1 MNTNNL
7 LKAIT
12 LVFLT
17 IASVSLFSQTVSIK
31 VVDNNRNPLPGATVQ
46 ISHISD
52 SSKLFSTTNIEGIAF
67 FENLKNTTYLL
78 NISYI
83 GFSPLEKAIT
93 IKPNER
99 NFTFKLEENAYALE
113 EVTIAAQKPLIR
125 QEGDKMIID
134 PESIAHAASNTL
146 EVLESTPGLYV
157 DQDNGIFLNSATPA
171 KVYINGREQKLSSQ
185 DISMILQ
192 SLPPG
197 SVEKIEVL
205 RTPSTKYDAA
215 SSGGIINVVLKKGV
229 KIGRFGSLKAGLN
242 QGKYGNRNIGF
253 SLNDSGDKFTTY
265 INGNYSFND
274 RQDDLNT
281 YRFIATDTLLSQNS
295 STRQKSHNAYI
306 GYGINYDISEK
317 LTFSY
322 DGRINYSLPNNLTK
336 NTNYIE
342 SAELIRISQNVN
354 DIENIS
360 NAFNL
365 QQDFGFNYK
374 LDTSDSEI
382 DTKLS
387 YNYNRNIKTQDYSY
401 LFTIPTSYQITG
413 DGSNNQNRHFVILQ
427 TDLTKYYNNRIT
439 FETGLKSSYQQYSS
453 NSDYFVNYLEYRIN
467 DSLRT
472 NHFNYIENINAA
484 YIQAS
489 KTFFKDL
496 ILKVGA
502 RAEHTYMNGT
512 QQIPTD
518 TSFLINRVDL
528 FPYVYLSRSVFKLK
542 DIELRAY
549 AIYRKT
555 INRPDYNMLNPSI
568 NFVDQFMYEAGNP
581 SLKPQFTDNIE
592 FNVSFNDFPVFA
604 VGQNYTNDIF
614 SEVIYTDP
622 NNSDIIVRTYDNL
635 GKSKETYFR
644 GMIGIPPG
652 GAYFF
657 ALGTQYNL
665 NEYDGYYQGE
675 PLQYTRGSWRFFTFH
690 MLRLFGNTKLTMSGF
705 MMTKGQMGFLELEN
719 FGSLNFGLRQSFL
732 DDRLQISVN
741 ARDVLKTMLVNFS
754 IDQGSIYTYG
764 DRYTDNQR
772 FGFKITYKFGLAK
785 KDKKDNPFNFEEMQ

>member
-1 MNTNNL
+1 
-7 LKAIT
+7 
-12 LVFLT
+12 
-17 IASVSLFSQTVSIK
+17 
-31 VVDNNRNPLPGATVQ
+31 
-46 ISHISD
+46 
-52 SSKLFSTTNIEGIAF
+52 
-67 FENLKNTTYLL
+67 
-78 NISYI
+78 
-83 GFSPLEKAIT
+83 
-93 IKPNER
+93 
-99 NFTFKLEENAYALE
+99 
-113 EVTIAAQKPLIR
+113 
-125 QEGDKMIID
+125 
-134 PESIAHAASNTL
+134 
-146 EVLESTPGLYV
+146 
-157 DQDNGIFLNSATPA
+157 
-171 KVYINGREQKLSSQ
+171 
-185 DISMILQ
+185 MILQ

-365 QQDFGFNYK
+365 QQDIGFNYK

-472 NHFNYIENINAA
+472 NNFNYIEYINAA

-528 FPYVYLSRSVFKLK
+528 FPYIYLSRSVFKLK
-542 DIELRAY
+542 DFELRAY

-555 INRPDYNMLNPSI
+555 INRPEYNMLNPSI

-622 NNSDIIVRTYDNL
+622 NNSDIIVRTFDNL

>member
-1 MNTNNL
+1 MNTNSFQ
-7 LKAIT
+7 KFIT
-12 LVFLT
+12 LVFLLIVT
-17 IASVSLFSQTVSIK
+17 VTLFSQKVSIR
-31 VVDNNRNPLPGATVQ
+31 VIDNSRNPLPGATVS
-46 ISHISD
+46 ISHIND
-52 SSKLFSTTNIEGIAF
+52 SAIIYSTTNIDGVAF

-78 NISYI
+78 KVSYI
-83 GFSPLEKAIT
+83 GFTPLEKAIT
-93 IKPNER
+93 IKSNER
-99 NFTFKLEENAYALE
+99 NFTFKLEENAYALD

-134 PESIAHAASNTL
+134 PESLAHAASNTL

-274 RQDDLNT
+274 RQDVLNT

-342 SAELIRISQNVN
+342 SAELIRISQNEN
-354 DIENIS
+354 DIENLS

-374 LDTSDSEI
+374 LDTSDSDI
-382 DTKLS
+382 DTKIS
-387 YNYNRNIKTQDYSY
+387 YNFNRNIKTQDYSY
-401 LFTIPTSYQITG
+401 LFTIPTNYQITG
-413 DGSNNQNRHFVILQ
+413 DGSNNQNRHFVIIQ
-427 TDLTKYYNNRIT
+427 TDLTKYFNNRIS
-439 FETGLKSSYQQYSS
+439 FETGLKTSYQQYSS

-472 NHFNYIENINAA
+472 NHFNYLENINAA

-644 GMIGIPPG
+644 GMVGIPPG

-657 ALGTQYNL
+657 AIGTQYNL

-705 MMTKGQMGFLELEN
+705 MMTKGQMGFLELET

-732 DDRLQISVN
+732 DDRLQIAVN

-754 IDQGSIYTYG
+754 INQGSIYTYG

>member
-1 MNTNNL
+1 MNTNNFQ
-7 LKAIT
+7 KFIT
-12 LVFLT
+12 LVFLLIVT
-17 IASVSLFSQTVSIK
+17 VTLFSQKVSIR
-31 VVDNNRNPLPGATVQ
+31 VIDNSRNPLPGATVS
-46 ISHISD
+46 ISHIND
-52 SSKLFSTTNIEGIAF
+52 SAIIYSTTNIDGVAF

-78 NISYI
+78 KVSYI
-83 GFSPLEKAIT
+83 GFTPLEKAIT
-93 IKPNER
+93 IKSNER
-99 NFTFKLEENAYALE
+99 NFTFKLEENAYALD

-134 PESIAHAASNTL
+134 PESLAHAASNTL

-322 DGRINYSLPNNLTK
+322 DGRINYSLPNNSTK

-374 LDTSDSEI
+374 LDTSDSDI
-382 DTKLS
+382 DTKIS
-387 YNYNRNIKTQDYSY
+387 YNFNRNIKTQDYSY
-401 LFTIPTSYQITG
+401 LFTIPTNYLITG
-413 DGSNNQNRHFVILQ
+413 DGSNNQNRHFVIFQ
-427 TDLTKYYNNRIT
+427 TDLTKYFSNRIT
-439 FETGLKSSYQQYSS
+439 FETGIKSSYQQYSS
-453 NSDYFVNYLEYRIN
+453 NSDYYVNYLEYRIN

-472 NHFNYIENINAA
+472 NHFNYLENINAA

-528 FPYVYLSRSVFKLK
+528 FPYIYLSRSVFKLK
-542 DIELRAY
+542 DFELRAY

-555 INRPDYNMLNPSI
+555 INRPEYNMLNPSI

-622 NNSDIIVRTYDNL
+622 NNSDIIVRTFDNL

>member
-1 MNTNNL
+1 MNKNNF

-67 FENLKNTTYLL
+67 FNNLKNTTYLL

-93 IKPNER
+93 IKSNER
-99 NFTFKLEENAYALE
+99 NFTFKLQENAYALD

-134 PESIAHAASNTL
+134 PESLANAASNTL

-229 KIGRFGSLKAGLN
+229 KIGRFGSIKAGLN
-242 QGKYGNRNIGF
+242 QGIYGNRNIGF
-253 SLNDSGDKFTTY
+253 SLNDSGDKYTAY
-265 INGNYSFND
+265 INGNYSYND
-274 RQDDLNT
+274 RQEDLNT

-295 STRQKSHNAYI
+295 ITRQKSHNAYS

-317 LTFSY
+317 MTFSY
-322 DGRINYSLPNNLTK
+322 DGRINYSLPNNFT
-336 NTNYIE
+336 NNINYIE
-342 SAELIRISQNVN
+342 SAELVRLSQNEN
-354 DIENIS
+354 DIENLS

-382 DTKLS
+382 DTKFS
-387 YNYNRNIKTQDYSY
+387 YNFNKNVKSQDYSY
-401 LFTIPTSYQITG
+401 LFTIPTNYQITG
-413 DGSNNQNRHFVILQ
+413 DGSNKQNRHFVIIQ
-427 TDLTKYYNNRIT
+427 TDLTKYFNNRISL
-439 FETGLKSSYQQYSS
+439 ESGLKTSYQQYSS
-453 NSDYFVNYLEYRIN
+453 NSDYYVNYNDYRIT

-675 PLQYTRGSWRFFTFH
+675 PLQYNRGSWRFFTFH

-732 DDRLQISVN
+732 DDRLQIAVN

-754 IDQGSIYTYG
+754 INQGSIYTYG
-764 DRYTDNQR
+764 NRYTDNQR
-772 FGFKITYKFGLAK
+772 YGFKITYKFGLAK

>member
-1 MNTNNL
+1 M
-7 LKAIT
+7 
-12 LVFLT
+12 
-17 IASVSLFSQTVSIK
+17 
-31 VVDNNRNPLPGATVQ
+31 
-46 ISHISD
+46 
-52 SSKLFSTTNIEGIAF
+52 
-67 FENLKNTTYLL
+67 
-78 NISYI
+78 
-83 GFSPLEKAIT
+83 
-93 IKPNER
+93 
-99 NFTFKLEENAYALE
+99 
-113 EVTIAAQKPLIR
+113 
-125 QEGDKMIID
+125 
-134 PESIAHAASNTL
+134 
-146 EVLESTPGLYV
+146 
-157 DQDNGIFLNSATPA
+157 
-171 KVYINGREQKLSSQ
+171 
-185 DISMILQ
+185 
-192 SLPPG
+192 
-197 SVEKIEVL
+197 
-205 RTPSTKYDAA
+205 
-215 SSGGIINVVLKKGV
+215 
-229 KIGRFGSLKAGLN
+229 
-242 QGKYGNRNIGF
+242 
-253 SLNDSGDKFTTY
+253 
-265 INGNYSFND
+265 
-274 RQDDLNT
+274 
-281 YRFIATDTLLSQNS
+281 
-295 STRQKSHNAYI
+295 
-306 GYGINYDISEK
+306 
-317 LTFSY
+317 TFSY
-322 DGRINYSLPNNLTK
+322 DGRINYSLPNNFT
-336 NTNYIE
+336 NNINYIE
-342 SAELIRISQNVN
+342 SAELVRLSQNEN
-354 DIENIS
+354 DIENLS

-382 DTKLS
+382 DTKFS
-387 YNYNRNIKTQDYSY
+387 YNFNKNVKTQDYSY
-401 LFTIPTSYQITG
+401 LFTIPTNYLLTG
-413 DGSNNQNRHFVILQ
+413 GGSNKQNRHFVIIQ
-427 TDLTKYYNNRIT
+427 TDLTKYFNNRIT
-439 FETGLKSSYQQYSS
+439 FETGLKTSYQQYSS
-453 NSDYFVNYLEYRIN
+453 NSDYYVNYNDYQIT

-489 KTFFKDL
+489 KTFFKEL
-496 ILKVGA
+496 VLKVGA

-512 QQIPTD
+512 QQTPTD

-528 FPYVYLSRSVFKLK
+528 FPYIYLSRSIFRLK
-542 DIELRAY
+542 DFELRAY

-732 DDRLQISVN
+732 DDRLQIAVN

-772 FGFKITYKFGLAK
+772 YGFKITYKFGLAK